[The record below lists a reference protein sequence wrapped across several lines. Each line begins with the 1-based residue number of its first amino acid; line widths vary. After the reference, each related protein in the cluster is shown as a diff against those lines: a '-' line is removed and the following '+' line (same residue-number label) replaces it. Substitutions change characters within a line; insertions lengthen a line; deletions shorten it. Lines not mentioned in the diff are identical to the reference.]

1 MKNIFIWLGIA
12 LFIFGGLIM
21 SASEDIGAVCAVG
34 GIVVFI
40 IGIIKLIKGIVRDV
54 TKHVSQPEPEPETQ
68 APDAQAQVNTS
79 DYFDILNLPK
89 LAPDE
94 MNGEKLVYSYTDVTL
109 YPAPEFMLGG
119 DAVKRLGIKRG
130 DGLQITNAPKD
141 EDPDNIAVFWNNY
154 KIGDMRQNRMRQ
166 MAMKWFASDL
176 PIFAAVAY
184 PRENNEIIVE
194 FGFYGKPGAKR

>member
-12 LFIFGGLIM
+12 LFILGGLIVNT
-21 SASEDIGAVCAVG
+21 AEGLGAVFILG

-40 IGIIKLIKGIVRDV
+40 IGIIKLIKGIMRDV

-68 APDAQAQVNTS
+68 APDAQAQVSTS

-130 DGLQITNAPKD
+130 DSLQITNAPRE

-166 MAMKWFASDL
+166 MAMKWFASEL

>member
-40 IGIIKLIKGIVRDV
+40 VGIVKLIKGIVRDV
-54 TKHVSQPEPEPETQ
+54 TKHVSQPEPEPEQQ

-130 DGLQITNAPKD
+130 DSLQITNAPRED
-141 EDPDNIAVFWNNY
+141 DPDNIAVFWNNY

>member
-12 LFIFGGLIM
+12 LFILGGLIVNT
-21 SASEDIGAVCAVG
+21 AEGLGAVFVLG

-68 APDAQAQVNTS
+68 APDAQAQVSTS

-130 DGLQITNAPKD
+130 DSLQITNAPRE